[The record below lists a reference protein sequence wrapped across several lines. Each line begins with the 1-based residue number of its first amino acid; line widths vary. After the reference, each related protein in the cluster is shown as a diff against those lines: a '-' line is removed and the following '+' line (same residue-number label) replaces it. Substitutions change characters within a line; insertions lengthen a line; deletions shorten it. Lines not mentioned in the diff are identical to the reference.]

1 MKAVVLFSLGLDSIL
16 ATKII
21 KDLGIK
27 LEAIHFISEFFPLTE
42 KKKELLSFFKE
53 KLGISLTIKDVSQE
67 LIEIVKSPRY
77 GYGKNLNPCIDC
89 KIFMFKKAKE
99 FMKKINAQFIVSG
112 EVLNERPFS
121 QRKEIFKLIEKETGL
136 ERQILR
142 PLSAKLLTPT
152 IAEEKGWIE
161 RGRLFSFKG
170 KSRQSQI
177 ELAKKLGIYFYPQPA
192 GGCLLTDPAFSKRL
206 KDLMEYKPDFDL
218 KDVKLLKIG
227 RHFRL
232 SSSAKL
238 IVLRK
243 KDEKDILKDL
253 FLEKYVRFISDG
265 DLISLGIGE
274 FEEKELELAAKITA
288 YYLAPCMRREI
299 EIVNENR
306 KKKISVNP
314 LSNEKISLY
323 RIN

>member
-21 KDLGIK
+21 KDLGVK
-27 LEAIHFISEFFPLTE
+27 LEAIHFVSEFFPLTK

-53 KLGISLTIKDVSQE
+53 KLGISLTIKDISQE

-89 KIFMFKKAKE
+89 RILMFKKAKE

-121 QRKEIFKLIEKETGL
+121 QREEIFTLIEEEVGL
-136 ERQILR
+136 EKQTLR
-142 PLSAKLLTPT
+142 PLTAKLLTPT
-152 IAEEKGWIE
+152 IAEEKGWVD
-161 RGRLFSFKG
+161 RGRLLGFKG
-170 KSRQSQI
+170 KSRQPQI
-177 ELAKKLGIYFYPQPA
+177 ELAKSLGIYFYPQPA

-206 KDLMEYKPDFDL
+206 RDLMEYKPNFDL

-238 IVLRK
+238 IILRK

-253 FLEKYVRFISDG
+253 SLKEFVQFILDKE
-265 DLISLGIGE
+265 LISLGIGE
-274 FEEKELELAAKITA
+274 FKEKDLELAAQITLS
-288 YYLAPCMRREI
+288 YLDTKMREI
-299 EIVNENR
+299 KIIDKDKE
-306 KKKISVNP
+306 KKIASFP
-314 LSNEKISLY
+314 LPKEKLSLY

>member
-16 ATKII
+16 ATKIV
-21 KDLGIK
+21 KDLK
-27 LEAIHFISEFFPLTE
+27 VNLEAVHFISEFFPLTK

-53 KLGISLTIKDVSQE
+53 KLGISLTIKDISQE

-89 KIFMFKKAKE
+89 RILMFKKAKE
-99 FMKKINAQFIVSG
+99 FMEKINAQFVVSG

-136 ERQILR
+136 EKQILR
-142 PLSAKLLTPT
+142 PLSAKFLTPT
-152 IAEEKGWIE
+152 IAEEKSWID

-170 KSRQSQI
+170 KSRRPQI
-177 ELAKKLGIYFYPQPA
+177 ELAKSLGIYFYPQPA

-238 IVLRK
+238 IILRK

-253 FLEKYVRFISDG
+253 SLKEFVQFILDKE
-265 DLISLGIGE
+265 LVSLGTGE
-274 FEEKELELAAKITA
+274 FKEKDLELAAQITLS
-288 YYLAPCMRREI
+288 YLDTKMREI
-299 EIVNENR
+299 KIIDKDKE
-306 KKKISVNP
+306 KKVTFFP
-314 LSNEKISLY
+314 LSKEKVSLY

>member
-16 ATKII
+16 ATKVV
-21 KDLGIK
+21 KDLGVK
-27 LEAIHFISEFFPLTE
+27 LEAIHFVSEFFPLTR

-53 KLGISLTIKDVSQE
+53 KLGISLMIKDVSQE
-67 LIEIVKSPRY
+67 FIKIVKSPRY

-89 KIFMFKKAKE
+89 KILMFKKAKE
-99 FMKKINAQFIVSG
+99 FMKKIDAQFIVSG

-121 QRKEIFKLIEKETGL
+121 QREEIFKLIEEEVGL
-136 ERQILR
+136 EKQILR

-152 IAEEKGWIE
+152 IAEEKGWVD
-161 RGRLFSFKG
+161 RGRLFGFKG
-170 KSRQSQI
+170 KSRQPQI
-177 ELAKKLGIYFYPQPA
+177 ELAKSLGIYFYPQPA

-206 KDLMEYKPDFDL
+206 RDLMEYEPDFDL

-253 FLEKYVRFISDG
+253 SLKEFVQFI
-265 DLISLGIGE
+265 LNKETVSLGIGE
-274 FEEKELELAAKITA
+274 FKEKDLELAVQIILS
-288 YYLAPCMRREI
+288 YLGTKMREI
-299 EIVNENR
+299 KIIDGDKE
-306 KKKISVNP
+306 KKIITFP
-314 LSNEKISLY
+314 LPKEKLPLY

>member
-16 ATKII
+16 ATRII
-21 KDLGIK
+21 KDLGVK
-27 LEAIHFISEFFPLTE
+27 LEAIHFVSEFFPLTK

-53 KLGISLTIKDVSQE
+53 KLGISLTIKDISQE

-89 KIFMFKKAKE
+89 RILMFKKAKE

-152 IAEEKGWIE
+152 IAEEKGWIS

-177 ELAKKLGIYFYPQPA
+177 ELAKSLGIYFYPQPA

-206 KDLMEYKPDFDL
+206 RDLMEYKPNFDL

-238 IVLRK
+238 IILRK

-253 FLEKYVRFISDG
+253 SLKEFVQFILDKE
-265 DLISLGIGE
+265 LISLGIGE
-274 FEEKELELAAKITA
+274 FKEKDLELAAQITLS
-288 YYLAPCMRREI
+288 YLDTKMREI
-299 EIVNENR
+299 KIIDKDKE
-306 KKKISVNP
+306 KKIASFP
-314 LSNEKISLY
+314 LPKEKLSLY

>member
-16 ATKII
+16 ATKIV
-21 KDLGIK
+21 KDLGIE
-27 LEAIHFISEFFPLTE
+27 LEAIHFVSEFFPLTK

-53 KLGISLTIKDVSQE
+53 KLGISLTIKDISQE
-67 LIEIVKSPRY
+67 LIEIIKSPRY

-89 KIFMFKKAKE
+89 RIFMFKKAKE

-121 QRKEIFKLIEKETGL
+121 QRKEVFKLIEKETGL
-136 ERQILR
+136 EKQILR
-142 PLSAKLLTPT
+142 PLSAKLLAPT
-152 IAEEKGWIE
+152 IAEEKGWVD
-161 RGRLFSFKG
+161 RGRLFGFKG
-170 KSRQSQI
+170 KSRRPQI

-192 GGCLLTDPAFSKRL
+192 GGCLLADSAFSKRL
-206 KDLMEYKPDFDL
+206 RDLMEYEPDFDL
-218 KDVKLLKIG
+218 KDVKFLKIG

-243 KDEKDILKDL
+243 KDEKDILKNL
-253 FLEKYVRFISDG
+253 SLKEFVQFILDKE
-265 DLISLGIGE
+265 LVSLGIGE
-274 FEEKELELAAKITA
+274 FKEKDLELAVQITLSYLDAK
-288 YYLAPCMRREI
+288 MREI
-299 EIVNENR
+299 KIIDKDKEKRIITFPLPKEN
-306 KKKISVNP
+306 
-314 LSNEKISLY
+314 LSLY